1 MSEQQQSYRRAMNA
15 TMLGG
20 VVQLLVAIS
29 VALLGLYAES
39 PAVHAIAWQL
49 FGGVPIWGVLWLLYN
64 QHRLEAAEAL
74 EIEQLRES
82 DAAAAALFDEAG
94 DRLALARKR
103 LDRLY
108 RIGMP
113 VTALLVGLYL
123 AAVGGV
129 LFFQHWSLWQADT
142 LAAVAIGNQTPTALT
157 TLLVLS
163 VGLAFFVFIVARYVA
178 GMTRLDLWRPLRAGA
193 AYLVGATLLLL
204 LLIVSAALAYVG
216 YALAFPLLALIAPAI
231 TAALGVEMLLA
242 FLADLYRPRRKGE
255 IPRPAFDSRLL
266 GWMTSPDSL
275 SKIVAETVRYQFGV
289 DFTSSWFYRLF
300 SRALA
305 PLIVIGVV
313 VLFAMSSLVIVS
325 PQQAAVVTTFGELVR
340 TGDGSV
346 RVYGPGVH
354 FKWPWPAGGAEKY
367 DVQRVH
373 QLNIGSR
380 TQGVKQDT
388 AILWTNEHT
397 VGEEQYL
404 VTAPTQLDTD
414 NGEMGREA
422 QAGGTAGE
430 LIGAN
435 VVFLYT
441 IHPDR
446 LENYISS
453 ARDPVEMLEMIAER
467 ETSRYFA
474 THTVDQL
481 LTLGRQ
487 EAGEVIRRRT
497 QQAAAEREL
506 GLEVMQVAI
515 SAVHPP
521 NDSEV
526 AQTFLEQI
534 NARQTKQTTIEQAR
548 REAVST
554 LAQAAGSR
562 EVALRINRPI
572 QREEALLREIERIRR
587 EAGGELD
594 AEARSSIETLREE
607 RRRVAAEI
615 ERLIADAGGESAQI
629 LARARADR
637 WQQAITEA
645 AAAERFVAELAAFRE
660 APRYYAAR
668 RYFEAISEAIA
679 DRRKIVLGVD
689 TELPPEIRFNLED
702 ATGALDSVFGEE

>member
-216 YALAFPLLALIAPAI
+216 YALAFPLLALIAPALA
-231 TAALGVEMLLA
+231 AALGVEMLLA